1 MSASD
6 LTTTATP
13 VVAEE
18 TTLPAPEVSV
28 GDTVAQNRV
37 CPVIEAA
44 TIPRP
49 PGGYLPTEAKI
60 RQRFLRKVDQE
71 LEVHF
76 DKSLDCCV
84 EHGAKVLRDPDERDL
99 RPEKA
104 IQLRHR
110 LAAIRRTKAAAQ
122 FLLTYLNEIEDI
134 ALSDGIQLVEGFGE
148 LYELAARKDPSLGLD
163 FDPMLKFF
171 AARGAKISEGRERAR
186 QKKAQK

>member
-6 LTTTATP
+6 LTTAAIP

-18 TTLPAPEVSV
+18 TALPAPEVSV

-37 CPVIEAA
+37 CPVIDAA
-44 TIPRP
+44 AIPRP
-49 PGGYLPTEAKI
+49 PQGFIPTESKYL
-60 RQRFLRKVDQE
+60 QRFLRKVDQE

-76 DKSLDCCV
+76 DKSLDCCI
-84 EHGAKVLRDPDERDL
+84 EHGARVIRDPDERDL

-104 IQLRHR
+104 VQLRNR
-110 LAAIRRTKAAAQ
+110 LAAIRRTRAAAQ

-148 LYELAARKDPSLGLD
+148 LYELAARKDPSLALD

-171 AARGAKISEGRERAR
+171 AARGAKISEGRERAK
-186 QKKAQK
+186 QKKSQK